1 MKTVKYINA
10 PSESRPSS
18 SKSKPDEEG
27 GKFFPCHSFI
37 CLLFIFTVDS
47 GKPPMKSRVVETEP
61 EPEHKVIEKNG
72 EDLEL
77 FLTGEAAYAKYDC
90 PSRLIDFKDT
100 YVLQTKVFR

>member
-1 MKTVKYINA
+1 MLLLRVDHQAVSQSLMKKVV
-10 PSESRPSS
+10 
-18 SKSKPDEEG
+18 
-27 GKFFPCHSFI
+27 SFSLAI
-37 CLLFIFTVDS
+37 LLYYLLFIFTVDS

-61 EPEHKVIEKNG
+61 EPEHKVIDKNG

-90 PSRLIDFKDT
+90 PSRLIDFRDT